1 MFAADTDVA
10 RALYSMAR
18 LDEEAVGGAVQR
30 WEAERTRGMA
40 RLARRLGEQ
49 GALRADVTV
58 AEAADLLWVLTS
70 FDAFDLLHRGRGL
83 SVSKAVRILTTA
95 AERSLCR

>member
-18 LDEEAVGGAVQR
+18 LDEEAVGGAVHR

-49 GALRADVTV
+49 GTLRADVTV

-70 FDAFDLLHRGRGL
+70 FDAFDLLHSGRGL